1 MGLQQDI
8 HGVGARHRT
17 APSRHLLARVKTG
30 ACVLSL
36 SLYRL
41 RNKLVE
47 RRLHITQGRRENRRK
62 ERRRL
67 LLLLTERR
75 READAEENDAQSTA
89 AAAAS
94 VRLSGAK
101 TLIGNRER
109 GTAAGRD
116 KRRRGSERTERQ
128 GGREGGGKKFPFVIY
143 FRRGAAGRTEVQ
155 VVAVSYILSLLQSRA
170 MCIGLAQLWGKCA
183 YLKSIRSEDSIGI

>member
-67 LLLLTERR
+67 LLLLTERK
-75 READAEENDAQSTA
+75 REDGRTGAEDEESETKRTTQ
-89 AAAAS
+89 AAS

-101 TLIGNRER
+101 TLIGNSER
-109 GTAAGRD
+109 GA
-116 KRRRGSERTERQ
+116 S
-128 GGREGGGKKFPFVIY
+128 
-143 FRRGAAGRTEVQ
+143 
-155 VVAVSYILSLLQSRA
+155 
-170 MCIGLAQLWGKCA
+170 
-183 YLKSIRSEDSIGI
+183 

>member
-1 MGLQQDI
+1 M
-8 HGVGARHRT
+8 
-17 APSRHLLARVKTG
+17 
-30 ACVLSL
+30 
-36 SLYRL
+36 
-41 RNKLVE
+41 
-47 RRLHITQGRRENRRK
+47 
-62 ERRRL
+62 
-67 LLLLTERR
+67 TERR

-109 GTAAGRD
+109 GTATAGRD

-128 GGREGGGKKFPFVIY
+128 GGEEREGGKKFPFVIY

-155 VVAVSYILSLLQSRA
+155 VVAVRYILSLLQSRA
-170 MCIGLAQLWGKCA
+170 MCIGLAQLWGKCS

>member
-1 MGLQQDI
+1 MKRAPTLSIDCVTSLLKDDSTSLT
-8 HGVGARHRT
+8 HGRRQ
-17 APSRHLLARVKTG
+17 
-30 ACVLSL
+30 
-36 SLYRL
+36 
-41 RNKLVE
+41 E
-47 RRLHITQGRRENRRK
+47 RREERGGG
-62 ERRRL
+62 RRRL

-116 KRRRGSERTERQ
+116 KRRRGSERTRTERQ

-143 FRRGAAGRTEVQ
+143 FRRGAAGAPR
-155 VVAVSYILSLLQSRA
+155 SKLLQLVISYPSSNQERCVSA
-170 MCIGLAQLWGKCA
+170 SPNCGENALT
-183 YLKSIRSEDSIGI
+183 